1 MDEDELKKML
11 ANSLCFGVY
20 ILPASSSDI
29 AGTFTFPFIVPVI
42 PAFKLVRWL
51 MMRS

>member
-1 MDEDELKKML
+1 MDEGELKKML

-29 AGTFTFPFIVPVI
+29 AGPSSFPSLPNCSCFQNL
-42 PAFKLVRWL
+42 K
-51 MMRS
+51 